1 MTLRLLSYLAPSL
14 PYALFEGLAR
24 HFGAVTGRQVELGFD
39 TTRSG
44 PRPGE
49 HEPFDAA
56 RVDLAF
62 VCATSYVW
70 LTGVQPAPIE
80 LVGAA
85 WVPTDPRARGRAVY
99 FGDVLTTVGGP
110 RSLPELTGLRIA
122 YNDEVSLSG
131 HHSLRGALLT
141 AGVDPGTVELRHSG
155 SHLRSLELLDA
166 GEVDAAAIDSNVWR
180 RRGREDV
187 DLAQRL
193 VTIATLG
200 PHPVQPLVAR
210 AGLPR
215 RLRRQVRAAMLTAH
229 DHPEVA
235 GALRSAELTRFVPVD
250 DGAFAPLRTQMAA
263 WSGHRTGSDDT
274 PLFAAGQVD
283 G

>member
-14 PYALFEGLAR
+14 PYELFEELAR
-24 HFGAVTGRQVELGFD
+24 HVGAATGRPVELGFD
-39 TTRSG
+39 STRSG

-49 HEPFDAA
+49 HEPFDTAQ
-56 RVDLAF
+56 VDLAY

-110 RSLPELTGLRIA
+110 RSLSELAGLRIA

-131 HHSLRGALLT
+131 HHSLRGALL
-141 AGVDPGTVELRHSG
+141 AASVDPAAVELRHSG
-155 SHLRSLELLDA
+155 SHLRSLEMLDS

-180 RRGREDV
+180 RRRREDV
-187 DLAQRL
+187 DLGQRL
-193 VTIATLG
+193 VTIAALG

-210 AGLPR
+210 AGLPA
-215 RLRRQVRAAMLTAH
+215 RLRRQVRAAMLAAH
-229 DHPEVA
+229 EHPEVA
-235 GALRSAELTRFVPVD
+235 GALRSAELSRFVPVD
-250 DGAFAPLRTQMAA
+250 DGAFTALRVEMTE

-274 PLFAAGQVD
+274 PLISAGPVD